1 LAPVRVVG
9 YGAAFSQWER
19 GLRVSRPKYYDD
31 PKPMTAERLLLRG
44 GLLLAT
50 AVGIGALGGWNKLVR
65 ATDHVAVYIPDVGV
79 VARQMGSLSEQ
90 LEASRGE
97 AVVVKLQLQRAN
109 AIMENSTRYQ
119 IPADLSAAIYDI
131 ALSEG
136 IDPSLGY
143 QLVKIESGF
152 KAKAKSNMAAFG
164 YTQLQV
170 PTARFY
176 QPGITQ
182 RDLYDRDTNLR
193 IGFRF
198 LNDLLARFN
207 YDVHLALLA
216 YNRGPA
222 NVNKIISKG
231 GNPANGYS
239 DAVLKGFKPIAAT
252 VPSVR

>member
-1 LAPVRVVG
+1 MARPID
-9 YGAAFSQWER
+9 YGE
-19 GLRVSRPKYYDD
+19 
-31 PKPMTAERLLLRG
+31 PKPWTAERILLRG
-44 GLLLAT
+44 GVLLAA
-50 AVGIGALGGWNKLVR
+50 AVGFGALGGWNKAVR
-65 ATDHVAVYIPDVGV
+65 AASDHATLPDAGI
-79 VARQMGSLSEQ
+79 VARQMGNLSEQ
-90 LEASRGE
+90 LEAAKGE
-97 AVVVKLQLQRAN
+97 TMVLKLQLERVN
-109 AIMENSTRYQ
+109 AILENSTRYQ

-143 QLVKIESGF
+143 QLVKIESQF
-152 KAKAKSNMAAFG
+152 NRKAKSPMNAFG

-176 QPGITQ
+176 QAGITE

-193 IGFRF
+193 LGFRF

-222 NVNKIISKG
+222 RVDQILAKG

-239 DAVLKGFKPIAAT
+239 DAVLKGYRPMVGTAT
-252 VPSVR
+252 GR

>member
-1 LAPVRVVG
+1 VARPID
-9 YGAAFSQWER
+9 YGE
-19 GLRVSRPKYYDD
+19 
-31 PKPMTAERLLLRG
+31 PKPITAERILLRG
-44 GLLLAT
+44 GVLLAT

-65 ATDHVAVYIPDVGV
+65 ATDDTAVTPEMGA

-90 LEASRGE
+90 LEAARGE
-97 AVVVKLQLQRAN
+97 TVVIKLQLERAN
-109 AIMENSTRYQ
+109 AVMANSTRYQ

-143 QLVKIESGF
+143 QLVKIESQF
-152 KAKAKSNMAAFG
+152 KAKARSRMDAFG

-198 LNDLLARFN
+198 LNDLLERFN

-222 NVNKIISKG
+222 RVNDILAKG

-239 DAVLKGFKPIAAT
+239 DAVLKGFRPISAT
-252 VPSVR
+252 DSAMR

>member
-1 LAPVRVVG
+1 VARPID
-9 YGAAFSQWER
+9 YGE
-19 GLRVSRPKYYDD
+19 
-31 PKPMTAERLLLRG
+31 PKPITAERLLLRG
-44 GLLLAT
+44 GVLLAT

-65 ATDHVAVYIPDVGV
+65 ATDHVAAPDVGV

-97 AVVVKLQLQRAN
+97 AVLMKLQLERAN
-109 AIMENSTRYQ
+109 AVMANSTRYQ

-143 QLVKIESGF
+143 QLVKIESQF
-152 KAKAKSNMAAFG
+152 KAKARSQMDAFG

-198 LNDLLARFN
+198 LNDLLERFN

-222 NVNKIISKG
+222 RVNDILAKG

-239 DAVLKGFKPIAAT
+239 DAVLKGFRPIAST
-252 VPSVR
+252 DSEVR

>member
-1 LAPVRVVG
+1 VARPID
-9 YGAAFSQWER
+9 YGE
-19 GLRVSRPKYYDD
+19 
-31 PKPMTAERLLLRG
+31 PKPITAERLLLRG
-44 GLLLAT
+44 GVLLAT

-65 ATDHVAVYIPDVGV
+65 ATDHVAAPDVGV

-97 AVVVKLQLQRAN
+97 AVLMKLQLERAN
-109 AIMENSTRYQ
+109 AVMANSTRYQ

-143 QLVKIESGF
+143 QLVKIESQF
-152 KAKAKSNMAAFG
+152 KAKARSRMDAFG

-198 LNDLLARFN
+198 LNDLLERFN

-222 NVNKIISKG
+222 RVNDILAKG

-239 DAVLKGFKPIAAT
+239 DAVLKGFRPIAST
-252 VPSVR
+252 DSEVR

>member
-1 LAPVRVVG
+1 
-9 YGAAFSQWER
+9 
-19 GLRVSRPKYYDD
+19 
-31 PKPMTAERLLLRG
+31 MTAERILLRG
-44 GLLLAT
+44 GVLLA
-50 AVGIGALGGWNKLVR
+50 AALGIGALGGWNKAVR
-65 ATDHVAVYIPDVGV
+65 AASDHANLPDVGFI
-79 VARQMGSLSEQ
+79 AREMGSLKEQ
-90 LEASRGE
+90 LEAAKGE
-97 AVVVKLQLQRAN
+97 TMVMKLQLERAN

-152 KAKAKSNMAAFG
+152 KATARSRMDAFG

-182 RDLYDRDTNLR
+182 QDLYDRDTNLR

-198 LNDLLARFN
+198 LNDLLVRFN

-222 NVNKIISKG
+222 RVDQILAQG
-231 GNPANGYS
+231 GNPKNGYS
-239 DAVLKGFKPIAAT
+239 DAVLKGYRPISSAT
-252 VPSVR
+252 VR

>member
-1 LAPVRVVG
+1 MARPID
-9 YGAAFSQWER
+9 YGE
-19 GLRVSRPKYYDD
+19 
-31 PKPMTAERLLLRG
+31 PKPLTAERILLRG
-44 GLLLAT
+44 GVLLAT

-65 ATDHVAVYIPDVGV
+65 ATDDTSTPEMGV

-90 LEASRGE
+90 LEAARGE
-97 AVVVKLQLQRAN
+97 TVVIKLQLERAN
-109 AIMENSTRYQ
+109 AIMANSTKYQ
-119 IPADLSAAIYDI
+119 IPADLAAAVYDI

-136 IDPSLGY
+136 IDPALGY

-152 KAKAKSNMAAFG
+152 KATARSRMDAFG

-198 LNDLLARFN
+198 LNDLLERFN

-216 YNRGPA
+216 YNRGPRK
-222 NVNKIISKG
+222 VNDILAKG

-239 DAVLKGFKPIAAT
+239 DAVLKGFKPMLAT
-252 VPSVR
+252 TEPER

>member
-1 LAPVRVVG
+1 MARPID
-9 YGAAFSQWER
+9 YGE
-19 GLRVSRPKYYDD
+19 
-31 PKPMTAERLLLRG
+31 PKPWTAERILLRG
-44 GLLLAT
+44 GALLLA
-50 AVGIGALGGWNKLVR
+50 AVSIGALGGWNKRVR
-65 ATDHVAVYIPDVGV
+65 AATDHATVSDASL

-90 LEASRGE
+90 LEAARGE
-97 AVVVKLQLQRAN
+97 TVVIKLQLERAN

-143 QLVKIESGF
+143 QLVKIESQF
-152 KAKAKSNMAAFG
+152 NRKAKSPMNAFG

-170 PTARFY
+170 ATARFY
-176 QPGITQ
+176 KAGI
-182 RDLYDRDTNLR
+182 REHDLYDRDTNLR
-193 IGFRF
+193 LGFRF
-198 LNDLLARFN
+198 LNELLARYN

-222 NVNKIISKG
+222 RVNQILAQG

-239 DAVLKGFKPIAAT
+239 DAVLKGYRPITAT
-252 VPSVR
+252 RVR

>member
-1 LAPVRVVG
+1 MARPID
-9 YGAAFSQWER
+9 YGE
-19 GLRVSRPKYYDD
+19 
-31 PKPMTAERLLLRG
+31 PKPLTAERILLRG
-44 GLLLAT
+44 GVLLAT

-65 ATDHVAVYIPDVGV
+65 ATDDTSTPEMGV

-90 LEASRGE
+90 LEAARGE
-97 AVVVKLQLQRAN
+97 NVVIKLQLERAN
-109 AIMENSTRYQ
+109 VIMANSTRYQ
-119 IPADLSAAIYDI
+119 IPSDLSAAIYDI

-136 IDPSLGY
+136 IDPALGY

-152 KAKAKSNMAAFG
+152 KSTARSRMDAFG
-164 YTQLQV
+164 FTQLQV
-170 PTARFY
+170 ATARFY
-176 QPGITQ
+176 QPGVTQ

-198 LNDLLARFN
+198 LNDLLERFH

-222 NVNKIISKG
+222 RVNDILAKG

-239 DAVLKGFKPIAAT
+239 DAVLKGFKPMLAAE
-252 VPSVR
+252 SVR

>member
-1 LAPVRVVG
+1 MARPID
-9 YGAAFSQWER
+9 YGE
-19 GLRVSRPKYYDD
+19 
-31 PKPMTAERLLLRG
+31 PKPLTAERILLRG
-44 GLLLAT
+44 GVLLAT

-65 ATDHVAVYIPDVGV
+65 ANDDTSTPEMSV

-90 LEASRGE
+90 LEAARGE
-97 AVVVKLQLQRAN
+97 NVVIKLQLERATV
-109 AIMENSTRYQ
+109 IMANSTRYQ
-119 IPADLSAAIYDI
+119 IPSDLSASIYDI

-136 IDPSLGY
+136 IDPALGY

-152 KAKAKSNMAAFG
+152 KSTARSRMDAFG
-164 YTQLQV
+164 FTQLQV
-170 PTARFY
+170 ATARFY
-176 QPGITQ
+176 QPGVTQ

-198 LNDLLARFN
+198 LNDLLERFH

-222 NVNKIISKG
+222 RVNDILAKG

-239 DAVLKGFKPIAAT
+239 DAVLKDFKPMLAAE
-252 VPSVR
+252 SGR